1 MVRRQIGFEPPA
13 AFDELDDPGSN
24 GDRMPASTPTPVLLS
39 LLQQAAARQASDVH
53 LVPGYPATFRVNGRL
68 ERAAPKALT
77 SDDIRCMA
85 ESILP
90 AAVFETFEQTKNADC
105 SLSVEKGGAPPLRF
119 RANVYLARDGW
130 CICLRHIPNEIPTL
144 DWLGFPKE
152 LAERLVAYQ
161 DGLVLVTGE
170 TGSGKTS
177 TLAALIDLARQTRDA
192 HIITIEEPI
201 EYIHEVR
208 GLSIVT
214 QREVGRDVSSF
225 ADGLKYGL
233 RQDPDIILVGEVRD
247 RDTAQMAISA
257 AETGHLVFATMHT
270 RDAKGA
276 LTRLVDLFPQD
287 SQDDIRTQLALS
299 LRSVVSQK
307 LLPPAEEG
315 QRRVLALEVLHASQP
330 VQVAIRS
337 GRIETLDSALQTG
350 ARSGMIMLDDDLRR
364 LVREGK
370 ITTETARLYAKDP
383 NLLGAVAKSW

>member
-105 SLSVEKGGAPPLRF
+105 SLSVEKDGASLRF

-130 CICLRHIPNEIPTL
+130 CICLRHIPNQIPTL
-144 DWLGFPKE
+144 EWLGFSKE
-152 LAERLVAYQ
+152 LAERLVAHQ

-233 RQDPDIILVGEVRD
+233 RQDPDIILVGEIRD

-337 GRIETLDSALQTG
+337 GRVETLDSALQTG
-350 ARSGMIMLDDDLRR
+350 ARSGMIVLDDDLRR

>member
-13 AFDELDDPGSN
+13 GFDELDNPGSN

-39 LLQQAAARQASDVH
+39 LLQQAAARQASDIH
-53 LVPGYPATFRVNGRL
+53 LVSGYPATFRVNGRL
-68 ERAAPKALT
+68 ERAAPKPLT
-77 SDDIRCMA
+77 SDDIRCLA

-90 AAVFETFEQTKNADC
+90 AAVFQTFEQTKNADC

-170 TGSGKTS
+170 TGSGKSS
-177 TLAALIDLARQTRDA
+177 TLAALIDLARRTRDA

-233 RQDPDIILVGEVRD
+233 RQDPDIILVGEIRD

-337 GRIETLDSALQTG
+337 GRVETLDSALQTG
-350 ARSGMIMLDDDLRR
+350 ARSGMIVLDDDLRR

>member
-105 SLSVEKGGAPPLRF
+105 SLSVEKDGASLRF

-130 CICLRHIPNEIPTL
+130 CICLRHIPNQIPTL
-144 DWLGFPKE
+144 EWLGFSKE
-152 LAERLVAYQ
+152 LAERLVAHQ